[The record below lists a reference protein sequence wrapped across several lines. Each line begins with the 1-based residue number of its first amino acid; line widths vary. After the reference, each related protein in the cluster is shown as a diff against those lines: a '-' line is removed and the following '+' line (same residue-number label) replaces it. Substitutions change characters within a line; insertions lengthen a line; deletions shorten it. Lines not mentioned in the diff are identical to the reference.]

1 MLLYDEVYLM
11 GIYET
16 LGVRRIVN
24 ASGTMT
30 VLGGSLIEK
39 ETIEAMNDAA
49 KSFVFMDELMDKAGK
64 IVAQIT
70 GAEAAIITSGTAA
83 SLTLAAAA
91 CMTGKDL
98 TKINKLPDTSGMKNE
113 IIIQRLH
120 RNAFDNCIRNSGAK
134 LVEVG
139 NSWSTPQ
146 WEMEA
151 AINDK
156 TAAIAYFVLNPQPG
170 LLPVQDVLDIA
181 KKQGIPVIVDA
192 AGELPP
198 VENLKA
204 FVSLGADLVLFSG
217 GKQIAGPSDSG
228 ILCGRRDLVEAAS
241 MNSFLNYF
249 GWYGIGRT
257 MKISKEQIVGLVVA
271 LQRYVAKDH
280 NAEMERWRKMAEYM
294 SEELR
299 DLPGLDVIVTT
310 KSGLSPLCIPRVVI
324 SLNEERGG
332 ITVSDVVNSLREGNP
347 PIAVWSEPSI
357 ESIYINPQCLLDGEE
372 RIVANRLKEILIAKS
387 HSE

>member
-271 LQRYVAKDH
+271 LQRYVAKDY